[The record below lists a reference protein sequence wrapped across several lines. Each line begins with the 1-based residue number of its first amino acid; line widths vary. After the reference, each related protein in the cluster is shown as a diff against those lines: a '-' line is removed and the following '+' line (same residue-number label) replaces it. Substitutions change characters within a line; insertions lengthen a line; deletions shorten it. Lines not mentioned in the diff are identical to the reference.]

1 MYLYVMPDFCCSTV
15 LLMEINH
22 HVFIIR
28 KWVCVLACEMD
39 FQGKSLRGAFYNA
52 AM

>member
-1 MYLYVMPDFCCSTV
+1 MCLYVVQDFYCSTV
-15 LLMEINH
+15 LLMEIIH

-39 FQGKSLRGAFYNA
+39 FQGKSLRGALYNA